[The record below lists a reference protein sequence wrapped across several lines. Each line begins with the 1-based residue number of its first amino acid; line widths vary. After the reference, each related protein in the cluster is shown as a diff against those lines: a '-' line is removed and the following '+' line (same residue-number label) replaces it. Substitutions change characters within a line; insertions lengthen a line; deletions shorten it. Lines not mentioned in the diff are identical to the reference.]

1 MLPILSLPAN
11 PNSTSAEYD
20 FIDEK
25 LFFEMQRQM
34 NKRAF
39 LTWLASL
46 VVRKVICKYE
56 EYLMSFIEE
65 DDPLDWAY
73 RVLNETGNYTDYALF
88 GWRPGVFWENM
99 TEQEFMDEVRD
110 EIIDWR
116 TAVAV

>member
-1 MLPILSLPAN
+1 
-11 PNSTSAEYD
+11 
-20 FIDEK
+20 
-25 LFFEMQRQM
+25 M

-73 RVLNETGNYTDYALF
+73 RVLN
-88 GWRPGVFWENM
+88 
-99 TEQEFMDEVRD
+99 
-110 EIIDWR
+110 
-116 TAVAV
+116 